1 MPVVTGRVS
10 ERADNYGVIYY
21 WTSVEVLFVTMDS
34 ERYVIV
40 GGNAAGM
47 SAATRLRRLDEASE
61 IVVLEKDEHVSFAS
75 CGLPYHVSE
84 TIPEADDLVVQT
96 PEEIGGVFDLDI
108 RTEHEVTGIN
118 RETQTVTVEHGGE
131 TSEETYDDLVLAPGA
146 EPIVPPIDGVE
157 EASGVYTLRSVDDA
171 VSIRERVESTAVDH
185 ALVVGAGYIGLE
197 MAENFH
203 DAGFD
208 VSIAEMQS
216 RVMPRSV
223 GQGMAALV
231 HNRLRE
237 HGVDL
242 NLNTTVTA
250 IEERDEGLVATFDDG
265 TTVETGVIVLST
277 GVTPRTGLAEAAGL
291 ELGETGA
298 ISVDEQLQTSDPNIY
313 AIGDA
318 IEVVAQATRE
328 NDWIP
333 LAGPANRQGRV
344 VADVLAGRDEVYEP
358 VLGTAVAKVFDMTV
372 ASVGETAASLEER
385 GKAYERSYTLQNSHA
400 SYYPAAEDMRI
411 LLLFDPYNGMLLGAQ
426 IVGGEG
432 VDKRIDVLATAIQH
446 NDTVFDLQQFDLAYA
461 PPYSNAKDPVNMAGM
476 VAGNIVDDTVDIIH
490 WDDLVDLDD
499 ETTIVDCRPQDMR
512 EETGWFEG
520 SLNIPLPELRDRLD
534 EIEGP
539 VLSHCKIGKSA
550 YFSSRV
556 LEQNGFDVRN
566 LDGGYSFYNEIEK
579 DWRARDDPDYNP
591 PIPPAHE

>member
-1 MPVVTGRVS
+1 MPDQS
-10 ERADNYGVIYY
+10 
-21 WTSVEVLFVTMDS
+21 S
-34 ERYVIV
+34 RYVIV

-47 SAATRLRRLDEASE
+47 SAATRLRRLDEDSA
-61 IVVLEKDEHVSFAS
+61 IIVLERDEHVSFAS
-75 CGLPYHVSE
+75 CGLPYHVSG
-84 TIPEADDLVVQT
+84 TIPEADDLVVET
-96 PEEIGGVFDLDI
+96 PESIGSMFDLDI
-108 RTEHEVTGIN
+108 RTEHEVVDVDPDAH
-118 RETQTVTVEHGGE
+118 TVTVESDGE
-131 TSEETYDDLVLAPGA
+131 SEEVSYDDLVLAPGA
-146 EPIVPPIDGVE
+146 EPVIPPIDGVH
-157 EASGVYTLRSVDDA
+157 EADGVCTLRSVEDA
-171 VSIRERVESTAVDH
+171 VDIRERVESTPVEH

-203 DAGFD
+203 EAGFD
-208 VSIAEMQS
+208 VTIAEMEN
-216 RVMPRSV
+216 RVMPTSV
-223 GQGMAALV
+223 GPGMAALV

-250 IEERDEGLVATFDDG
+250 VEERDEGLVATFDDG
-265 TTVETGVIVLST
+265 QTVETGVVILAT
-277 GVTPRTGLAEAAGL
+277 GVSPRTELAEKAGL

-298 ISVDEQLQTSDPNIY
+298 ISVDDQLRTSDPNIY

-318 IEVVAQATRE
+318 IEVVAQATRQK
-328 NDWIP
+328 DWIP
-333 LAGPANRQGRV
+333 LAGPANRQGRA
-344 VADVLAGRDEVYEP
+344 VADVLAGRDEVYKP

-372 ASVGETAASLEER
+372 ASVGETAASLTER
-385 GKAYERSYTLQNSHA
+385 GKAYERSYTLQKSHA
-400 SYYPAAEDMRI
+400 DYYPAAEDMRI

-476 VAGNIVDDTVDIIH
+476 VAGNIVDGIVDTIH
-490 WDDLVDLDD
+490 WDELVDLDD
-499 ETTIVDCRPQDMR
+499 DVTIVDCRPEEMR
-512 EETGWFEG
+512 EETGWFDG
-520 SLNIPLPELRDRLD
+520 SLNIPLPELRERLD
-534 EIEGP
+534 EISGP

-556 LEQNGFDVRN
+556 LEQHGFDVRN

-579 DWRARDDPDYNP
+579 DWRAREDDYDP
-591 PIPPAHE
+591 PIPPARE

>member
-1 MPVVTGRVS
+1 MIVSPFEGQSKHQIMP
-10 ERADNYGVIYY
+10 AQA
-21 WTSVEVLFVTMDS
+21 

-47 SAATRLRRLDEASE
+47 SAATRLRRLDEESD
-61 IVVLEKDEHVSFAS
+61 IVIYERDEHVSFAS
-75 CGLPYHVSE
+75 CGLPYHVSD
-84 TIPEADDLVVQT
+84 TIPNAEDLVVET
-96 PEEIGGVFDLDI
+96 PESIGGMFNLDI
-108 RTEHEVTGIN
+108 RTEHEVVDVDP
-118 RETQTVTVEHGGE
+118 EAQTVTVESDGQ
-131 TSEETYDDLVLAPGA
+131 TSEESYDDLVLAPGA
-146 EPIVPPIDGVE
+146 EPFVPPIDGVE
-157 EASGVYTLRSVDDA
+157 DADGVYTLRSVEDA
-171 VSIRERVESTAVDH
+171 VSIRERVEVTAIDH

-203 DAGFD
+203 EAGFD
-208 VSIAEMQS
+208 VTIAEMQD
-216 RVMPRSV
+216 RVMPNAV
-223 GQGMAALV
+223 GQGMAAMV

-237 HGVDL
+237 HGIDL
-242 NLNTTVTA
+242 QLNTTVDA
-250 IEERDEGLVATFDDG
+250 IDGRGEGLVATFDDG
-265 TTVETGVIVLST
+265 GTVETGVIVLST
-277 GVTPRTGLAEAAGL
+277 GVTPRTELAEKAGL

-298 ISVDEQLQTSDPNIY
+298 IAVDEQLRTSDPNIY

-318 IEVVAQATRE
+318 IEVVAAATRQK
-328 NDWIP
+328 DWIP

-372 ASVGETAASLEER
+372 ASVGETTESLEER
-385 GKAYERSYTLQNSHA
+385 GKVYERSYTRQHSHA
-400 SYYPAAEDMRI
+400 EYYPAAEEMRI

-476 VAGNIVDDTVDIIH
+476 VAGNIVDGTIETVH
-490 WDDLVDLDD
+490 WDEIVDLEDD
-499 ETTIVDCRPQDMR
+499 VTIVDCRLQELR

-534 EIEGP
+534 EISDP
-539 VLSHCKIGKSA
+539 VLTHCKIGKSA
-550 YFSSRV
+550 YFSARV
-556 LEQNGFDVRN
+556 LKQNGFDVRN
-566 LDGGYSFYNEIEK
+566 LDGGYSFYNEIEN
-579 DWRARDDPDYNP
+579 DWLARDDPEYNP
-591 PIPPAHE
+591 PIPPARD

>member
-1 MPVVTGRVS
+1 
-10 ERADNYGVIYY
+10 
-21 WTSVEVLFVTMDS
+21 
-34 ERYVIV
+34 
-40 GGNAAGM
+40 M
-47 SAATRLRRLDEASE
+47 SAATRLRRLDEDSA
-61 IVVLEKDEHVSFAS
+61 IIVLERDEHVSFAS
-75 CGLPYHVSE
+75 CGLPYHVSG
-84 TIPEADDLVVQT
+84 TIPEADDLVVET
-96 PEEIGGVFDLDI
+96 PESIGSMFDLDI
-108 RTEHEVTGIN
+108 RTEHEAVDVDPDAH
-118 RETQTVTVEHGGE
+118 TVTVESDGD
-131 TSEETYDDLVLAPGA
+131 TEEVSYDELVLAPGA
-146 EPIVPPIDGVE
+146 EPVIPPIDGVHE
-157 EASGVYTLRSVDDA
+157 VDGVCTLRSVDDA
-171 VSIRERVESTAVDH
+171 VDIRERVESTPVEH

-203 DAGFD
+203 GAGFD
-208 VSIAEMQS
+208 VTIAEMEN
-216 RVMPRSV
+216 RVMPTSV
-223 GQGMAALV
+223 GPGMAALV

-250 IEERDEGLVATFDDG
+250 VGERDEGLVATFDDG
-265 TTVETGVIVLST
+265 QTVETGVVILAT
-277 GVTPRTGLAEAAGL
+277 GVSPRTELAEKAGL

-318 IEVVAQATRE
+318 IEVVAQATRQ

-333 LAGPANRQGRV
+333 LAGPANRQGRA

-385 GKAYERSYTLQNSHA
+385 GKAYERSYTLQKSHA
-400 SYYPAAEDMRI
+400 DYYPAAEDMRI

-426 IVGGEG
+426 IVGGDG
-432 VDKRIDVLATAIQH
+432 VDKRIDVLGTAIQH
-446 NDTVFDLQQFDLAYA
+446 NDTVFDLQQLDLAYA

-476 VAGNIVDDTVDIIH
+476 VAGNIVDGTVDTIH
-490 WDDLVDLDD
+490 WDELADLDD
-499 ETTIVDCRPQDMR
+499 EVTIVDCRPEEMR

-520 SLNIPLPELRDRLD
+520 SLNIPLPELRDRLG
-534 EIEGP
+534 EISGP
-539 VLSHCKIGKSA
+539 VVSHCKIGKSA

-566 LDGGYSFYNEIEK
+566 LDGGYSFYNEIET
-579 DWRARDDPDYNP
+579 DWRLRDDEYNP
-591 PIPPAHE
+591 PIPPARK